1 MEKGGAVTSGSS
13 KNNQKVV
20 VKITKFPQGN
30 KSAEGEITEI
40 IGGINEAGVDMLSLI
55 KEYNLPYEFPDDVIL
70 EAKKVE
76 NKITKKD
83 LQNRLDLRSKNIFTI
98 DGEDAKDLDD
108 AIYVTKLE
116 NENYE
121 LGVSIADVSHYVR

>member
-1 MEKGGAVTSGSS
+1 MPDDREFNTDIYLYQKKSFNKA

-70 EAKKVE
+70 EAKK
-76 NKITKKD
+76 KWK
-83 LQNRLDLRSKNIFTI
+83 
-98 DGEDAKDLDD
+98 
-108 AIYVTKLE
+108 TKLQKKKI
-116 NENYE
+116 YK
-121 LGVSIADVSHYVR
+121 ID

>member
-1 MEKGGAVTSGSS
+1 MIENLIQIYLYQKKSFNKA

-76 NKITKKD
+76 NKITKK
-83 LQNRLDLRSKNIFTI
+83 RFT
-98 DGEDAKDLDD
+98 K
-108 AIYVTKLE
+108 
-116 NENYE
+116 
-121 LGVSIADVSHYVR
+121 

>member
-1 MEKGGAVTSGSS
+1 MPDDREFNTDIFISKKSFNKA

-40 IGGINEAGVDMLSLI
+40 IGGINEDGVDMLSLI

-70 EAKKVE
+70 EAQKVE
-76 NKITKKD
+76 
-83 LQNRLDLRSKNIFTI
+83 
-98 DGEDAKDLDD
+98 
-108 AIYVTKLE
+108 TKLQK
-116 NENYE
+116 
-121 LGVSIADVSHYVR
+121 RFTK